1 MEALGNLAL
10 DRGRRYVNLDDNLWS
25 LETKLRRLVGR
36 KTDLESQV
44 TDAERSGTKK
54 RKREVEIWFEEVAT
68 VENEFRALKKSIQEG
83 GFLENAISSG
93 DRVAKM
99 DAIVEQLMEQSNHFD
114 GLLLEAFENRGEP
127 RVTTKLFGEM
137 FDRGLKAIW
146 AWLVIDSISNIG
158 IYGMGGVG
166 KTTLAKHIHNHLL
179 NRTQFKVYWITVSQ
193 EFSIKKLQD
202 NIAKRLRLDLS
213 YEDDED
219 SRAAILSRALVKQ
232 SVLILD
238 DVWQEFSFEKIGIP
252 LGANK
257 CRVILT
263 TRSLVL
269 CNRISCQRVFEAKTL
284 ATNEAWDLFKHTLDP
299 KTVLHEEVEEI
310 AKSVAKRCSG
320 LPLGIVTVAGSMRG
334 VNEMCD
340 WRNALKQLKACSV
353 GHDEMERDVFPIL
366 EWSFNRLNE
375 CQRNCFLYCS
385 LYPEDYKIKREELID
400 LFIWAELMSK
410 RGSRSKAFD
419 EGQTILNKLIR
430 LCLLEETKDFKGDDC
445 VKMHDLVR
453 DMALRIT
460 HGNSKP
466 ESSRDDV
473 PRFLVKSLGQ
483 EDSQATALE
492 QEEWTQD
499 LRAVSFYAQCVF
511 RIIEIPPAWSPNC
524 PKLSTLLLS
533 DVFIKEI
540 PDSFFQHMCG
550 LKVLNLSRC
559 GGITELPNS
568 VSNLVDLTALILGS
582 CGGVRSM
589 PPLGKLKQMR
599 DLDLSST
606 QIRNLPQ
613 DLESLVNLER
623 LNLKDCIH
631 LRSVPP
637 LGKLKQLR
645 DLDLSKTK
653 IEDLPQGWESLV
665 NLERLNLNQCWAI
678 SQKIIIPQGTFFQ
691 FHRLQLLLLPSYG
704 RVQVNDPEVLNQLEG
719 FIGCLSFMDFYKIIR
734 WPKYYN
740 NVYINDILN
749 EDPSFV
755 NEVRGFPKKQL
766 HFHQCKLGRGSNYLP
781 DDMESLIIE
790 DCEGMGIRCLSDV
803 FKNFI
808 NLSHLSRLDIK
819 DLVGVEFL
827 WQLSSASPCDQ
838 LKVSSFSPLC
848 GPKILTLYRL
858 PNLVGLFYGESEPYL
873 LPAGTFSSLRELWIS
888 GCHNMKQLFTVQ
900 LLQNLQNLE
909 ELDVTNCDYLE
920 EIAADDDGVGQ
931 GGGEGIQLTSSEA
944 TATVVLPKLGWLG
957 LENLPQLK
965 NICKAAMICKSI
977 WSINILDCRNL
988 KRLPWFLSTIDGP
1001 PSPPSTLEI
1010 IGEKEW
1016 WESLEWDNS
1025 YPKDALDP
1033 LFSAW

>member
-10 DRGRRYVNLDDNLWS
+10 DRGRRYVNLDDNLRS

-36 KTDLESQV
+36 KSDLGSQV

-68 VENEFRALKKSIQEG
+68 VENEFGALKKSVQEG

-99 DAIVEQLMEQSNHFD
+99 DATVEDLIEQSNHFD
-114 GLLLEAFENRGEP
+114 GLLLDAFENRGEP
-127 RVTTKLFGEM
+127 RVTTKLFGEK

-146 AWLVIDSISNIG
+146 SWLVIDSISSIG

-179 NRTQFKVYWITVSQ
+179 HKTQFKVYWITVSQ
-193 EFSIKKLQD
+193 EFSIRRLQD
-202 NIAKRLRLDLS
+202 DIAKRLRLDLS
-213 YEDDED
+213 HEDDED
-219 SRAAILSRALVKQ
+219 SRAAILSRALVKH

-263 TRSLVL
+263 TRSRVL

-284 ATNEAWDLFKHTLDP
+284 ATNEASDLFKHTLDP
-299 KTVLHEEVEEI
+299 KTVLRGDVEGI
-310 AKSVAKRCSG
+310 AKFIVKECDG
-320 LPLGIVTVAGSMRG
+320 LPLGIITVAGSLRG
-334 VNEMCD
+334 VSDICE
-340 WRNALKQLKACSV
+340 WRNALEQLKACSV

-366 EWSFNRLNE
+366 EWSFNRLDKYE
-375 CQRNCFLYCS
+375 RNCFLYCC
-385 LYPEDYKIKREELID
+385 LYREDYKIKREELID

-410 RGSRSKAFD
+410 RDSRPKAFD
-419 EGQTILNKLIR
+419 QGQTILNKLIKV
-430 LCLLEETKDFKGDDC
+430 CLLEETKDFDGDDC

-483 EDSQATALE
+483 KATLE

-499 LRAVSFYAQCVF
+499 LRAVSFYAQRFVS
-511 RIIEIPPAWSPNC
+511 IIEIPPAWSPNC
-524 PKLSTLLLS
+524 PKLSTLLLPRFS
-533 DVFIKEI
+533 IKRI

-550 LKVLNLSRC
+550 LKVLNLEGCRD
-559 GGITELPNS
+559 ITELPNC
-568 VSNLVDLTALILGS
+568 VSDMVNLTALIL
-582 CGGVRSM
+582 
-589 PPLGKLKQMR
+589 R
-599 DLDLSST
+599 DC
-606 QIRNLPQ
+606 RG
-613 DLESLVNLER
+613 
-623 LNLKDCIH
+623 
-631 LRSVPP
+631 LRFVPP

-645 DLDLSKTK
+645 ELDLSGNEIKDLPEGCESLVNLERFNLKDCTYLRFVPPLGK
-653 IEDLPQGWESLV
+653 LKQLREVNLSGTGIQDLPQGWESLV
-665 NLERLNLNQCWAI
+665 NLERFNLDKCLI
-678 SQKIIIPQGTFFQ
+678 VSRKIIPKGTFSQ

-704 RVQVNDPEVLNQLEG
+704 RVQVNDPEVLNQLES
-719 FIGCLSFMDFYKIIR
+719 FEGCLSFTDFYKITR

-740 NVYINDILN
+740 NVYINDIVTKN
-749 EDPSFV
+749 PSFV
-755 NEVRGFPKKQL
+755 NEVREKQL

-781 DDMESLIIE
+781 DDMKRLIIE

-819 DLVGVEFL
+819 DLVGIEFL
-827 WQLSSASPCDQ
+827 WQLSSTSPHDQ
-838 LKVSSFSPLC
+838 LEVSSFSPLR
-848 GPKILTLYRL
+848 GLEELRLWSL

-888 GCHNMKQLFTVQ
+888 RCHNMKQLFTVQ
-900 LLQNLQNLE
+900 LLQSLQNLE
-909 ELDVTNCDYLE
+909 E
-920 EIAADDDGVGQ
+920 
-931 GGGEGIQLTSSEA
+931 
-944 TATVVLPKLGWLG
+944 
-957 LENLPQLK
+957 
-965 NICKAAMICKSI
+965 
-977 WSINILDCRNL
+977 
-988 KRLPWFLSTIDGP
+988 
-1001 PSPPSTLEI
+1001 
-1010 IGEKEW
+1010 
-1016 WESLEWDNS
+1016 
-1025 YPKDALDP
+1025 
-1033 LFSAW
+1033 